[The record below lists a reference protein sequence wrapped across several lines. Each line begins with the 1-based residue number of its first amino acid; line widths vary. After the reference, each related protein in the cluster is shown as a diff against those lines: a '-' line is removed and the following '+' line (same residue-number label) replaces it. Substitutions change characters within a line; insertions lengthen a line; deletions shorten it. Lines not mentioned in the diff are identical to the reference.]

1 MTRLPRIIED
11 EREFLDMA
19 KGKIRKDMKK
29 YLGRGQIRVRRRG
42 EGKSVEI
49 PVEEFEIPT
58 FRFGFPLDIFI
69 GQGDGDQ
76 GDDLGPVQKPD
87 DDGDEKG
94 TGGQGHGG
102 RHIIVDLPEH
112 EFEKMFQEILEL
124 PRIKPKGDRSV
135 FEERQKYTTISH
147 TGPMSLLHRR
157 RTFLKAMQHAIA
169 SGEFQPPEKSTIL
182 VYPKDRKFRSYQ
194 TIREPKNNAVIFYK
208 RDGSGS
214 MGPTEREIVSRLVD
228 LCDFWLSWNYDK
240 LETVFIIHDGE
251 AHEVTRHE
259 FFNEDW
265 GGGTIC
271 STALQKMYE
280 ISEERFPS
288 SRWNI
293 YGVYLSDGFNF
304 TSDNEKFVE
313 VLREKI
319 LPIVNQFNYGQIQ
332 AERGWFVAYKGS
344 GSDTFMPPG
353 TIGKLIADNF
363 DGVENVAG
371 TVIKNEDEE
380 ALMDAIRVFFGKGN

>member
-1 MTRLPRIIED
+1 MSRLPRIIED

-42 EGKSVEI
+42 EGKSIEI

-58 FRFGFPLDIFI
+58 FRFGFPADMFI
-69 GQGDGDQ
+69 GQGDGEQ

-87 DDGDEKG
+87 DEGDEKSAG
-94 TGGQGHGG
+94 PGHGG

-124 PRIKPKGDRSV
+124 PRIKPKGDRSI
-135 FEERQKYTTISH
+135 FEERQKYSTISH

-157 RTFLKAMQHAIA
+157 RTFLKAMQHAIVL
-169 SGEFQPPEKSTIL
+169 GEFQPPEKSTIL

-194 TIREPKNNAVIFYK
+194 TIREPKNNAVVFYK

-214 MGPTEREIVSRLVD
+214 MGPAEREIVSRLVA

-251 AHEVTRHE
+251 AYEVTRHE
-259 FFNEDW
+259 FFNENW

-271 STALQKMYE
+271 STALEKMHA
-280 ISEERFPS
+280 ISEERFPQS
-288 SRWNI
+288 QWNI

-304 TSDNEKFVE
+304 SSDDEKFVE

-319 LPIVNQFNYGQIQ
+319 LPMVNQFNYGQIQ
-332 AERGWFVAYKGS
+332 AMRGWFSAYEGS
-344 GSDTFMPPG
+344 GSKTFMPPG
-353 TIGKLIADNF
+353 TIGKIIKDKF
-363 DGVENVAG
+363 GDVENVAQ
-371 TVIKNEDEE
+371 TVIQSEDEE
-380 ALMDAIRVFFGKGN
+380 SLITAIRVFFSKGN